1 MGVVVREKVKGS
13 GEWWVFVNHRGK
25 RKARKVGAKTAAND
39 VAKRIQKAMAAK
51 AFKVDDEPAP
61 TFGELAKDWISLT
74 VPATCKA
81 STLDDYRTILRKHV
95 LPAFKGKPV
104 DQITRLMVKDFLLG
118 KVAKGYAPSTVTH
131 MKNAVSGVL
140 NRAVE
145 AGIMEHNP
153 AQSLGRLYRD
163 KPRGRDITPLTM
175 EELGDLLGVLQAR
188 WPTWYPFVLTLAR
201 TGMRAGE
208 ALGLK
213 WEDIDFRQRLIHIRR
228 SLSKMQM
235 VTPKS
240 GKTRAVDMTPQ
251 LAETLRQ
258 HRTMLKRIAL
268 EQWGGKVPDLVFVNR
283 EGRPVDINHFR
294 GRTWKS
300 ALRAADLEH
309 KRIHDLRHT
318 YATLRIQ
325 AGHNIADVSK
335 QLGHYSVKFTL
346 DQYYHWLPGKAK
358 SEVDE
363 LDRLQPSATYTQPA
377 QKEGASHAG

>member
-1 MGVVVREKVKGS
+1 M
-13 GEWWVFVNHRGK
+13 
-25 RKARKVGAKTAAND
+25 
-39 VAKRIQKAMAAK
+39 
-51 AFKVDDEPAP
+51 DDEPAP

-81 STLDDYRTILRKHV
+81 STLDDYRAILKKHV
-95 LPAFKGKPV
+95 GPAFNSKPAN
-104 DQITRLMVKDFLLG
+104 QITRLVVMDFLLG
-118 KVAKGYAPSTVTH
+118 KIAKGYAPPTVTH

-145 AGIMEHNP
+145 AQIIEHNP
-153 AQSLGRLYRD
+153 AQSLGRLYRE

-175 EELGDLLGVLQAR
+175 EELGDLPGVLQTK
-188 WPTWYPFVLTLAR
+188 WPTWHPFVLTLAR
-201 TGMRAGE
+201 TGMRAEE

-213 WEDIDFRQRLIHIRR
+213 WGDIGFRQRLIHIRR

-240 GKTRAVDMTPQ
+240 GKTRAVDMLPQ

-258 HRTMLKRIAL
+258 HHTTLKRTAL
-268 EQWGGKVPDLVFVNR
+268 EKWGGKVPDLVFVNKD
-283 EGRPVDINHFR
+283 GRPVDINHFR
-294 GRTWKS
+294 GRTWKA
-300 ALRAADLEH
+300 ALRAAKLEH
-309 KRIHDLRHT
+309 KRIHDLRRT
-318 YATLRIQ
+318 YSTLRIQ

-363 LDRLQPSATYTQPA
+363 LDRLQPTATHTQPA